1 MIFDDEII
9 EEKYDPRKLPSMIP
23 SHHHDQKLATI
34 LKANEINKS
43 QQIQKGSLAQIKF
56 KINNSIGLDCKVS
69 EQTHVTNITENEE
82 QYPFNQLTMY
92 QQRIP
97 FSYKRS
103 NSLDNQDSKLVEV
116 LQSAQEKHAQKI
128 RSIKVNQNLLQ
139 SINLAQSQTLDYCM
153 NCMHNHTEQINQNDK
168 NTQHKEVDQYVS
180 KSKKVAFHNTE
191 ILFDKLRL
199 CCDSQVN
206 QGPLAPFQKSSIQ
219 NSSAVANSN
228 QFQCLCSCHNTNQ
241 LVSTFRHSSSC
252 KSHSGFKRHNQKFHS
267 SIIDSSQFQQA
278 NSKVQYK
285 DSLNSNMSNIN
296 ETDSKI
302 NALNYQYFRNKSKRA
317 VSMIEMID
325 NPEIRKKW
333 VITKVIQ
340 MNFDAQLTH
349 TLIQSI
355 DCFNLSREQILDQ
368 MIDKLIQFKKQR
380 NQQQLEGSLIQPQI
394 TKNDFIKYQQSMKL
408 HKSSF
413 RNEIQNQSNFNVQK
427 QQIIA
432 NSNTHNQ
439 YGDEI
444 SYSLPRYNEHNYA
457 KGNAGIQSIYQKN
470 ISQSPPCN
478 ESIQLS
484 QAVGRNMINYPQ
496 NNSAI
501 FNSQQ
506 ESVRQAISP
515 QRRRNNYAKSK
526 ISKNSFVKS
535 NVSQIKL
542 SYSHIQSEAFDR
554 KSNIKKKS
562 QILQQKFSNA
572 TKLGIC
578 SVCFEEQV
586 LIQISSRCNHF
597 FCSYCI
603 TNYFEE
609 KIAKCDVLEINCL
622 NFQCQNK
629 YTEAEIKEVVESST
643 FSQYQKFKKLILIR
657 QDQTLRWCIQL
668 DCNGVL
674 KGSTCNPKMQ
684 CPICETYQCY
694 ICSGLW
700 HEGIRCD
707 QAINEE
713 YEKEQ
718 QELRKNCPK
727 CLKEVKKSKK
737 SINKS
742 TCRTCGHR
750 FCWLCNRKVT
760 PFHFSTWNFFGCPG
774 MININQIPSWYQKMK
789 YKIKAFCEYLGQM
802 ILLLILL
809 MLYPILMILGSF
821 FLPLLVVFN
830 KNGGTIKYRGIKKF
844 FVVTGLVLLGI
855 ILYPVWY
862 VISIVPG
869 LCWFIAKVVHYLQNQ
884 RDNQKQESDEDL
896 DDEFDIFSQQ
906 VSKGNNESGL
916 TKPV

>member
-23 SHHHDQKLATI
+23 SYHHDQKPANS

-43 QQIQKGSLAQIKF
+43 QQIQKGSSVQIKF
-56 KINNSIGLDCKVS
+56 KINNSIGLDYKVS

-82 QYPFNQLTMY
+82 QHPFNQLTLY

-103 NSLDNQDSKLVEV
+103 NSLENFDSKLVEV

-139 SINLAQSQTLDYCM
+139 SIHLAQSQTLDYCM
-153 NCMHNHTEQINQNDK
+153 NCIHNHTDQNNQSDK
-168 NTQHKEVDQYVS
+168 NTQHKEVDQQVS
-180 KSKKVAFHNTE
+180 KSKKVVFNNTE
-191 ILFDKLRL
+191 VLFDKLRL
-199 CCDSQVN
+199 CYDSQVN
-206 QGPLAPFQKSSIQ
+206 QGPLVPFQKSQIQ
-219 NSSAVANSN
+219 NIPAAANSN
-228 QFQCLCSCHNTNQ
+228 LFQCLCHCHNSNQ

-278 NSKVQYK
+278 TSNVQYK
-285 DSLNSNMSNIN
+285 DSSNSNIQSIN
-296 ETDSKI
+296 EPVIKNNSSFNI
-302 NALNYQYFRNKSKRA
+302 QYFRNKSKRA

-340 MNFDAQLTH
+340 MNFDVQLTH

-355 DCFNLSREQILDQ
+355 DYFNLSREQILDQ
-368 MIDKLIQFKKQR
+368 MIDKLILFKKQR

-408 HKSSF
+408 NKSSF
-413 RNEIQNQSNFNVQK
+413 RNEIQNQSNFNLQK
-427 QQIIA
+427 QQMVA
-432 NSNTHNQ
+432 NSNTHNL
-439 YGDEI
+439 EL
-444 SYSLPRYNEHNYA
+444 SYSLPRYNDPNYT
-457 KGNAGIQSIYQKN
+457 KGNAGVQSVYYQKHF
-470 ISQSPPCN
+470 SQSPPCN
-478 ESIQLS
+478 ESIQIS
-484 QAVGRNMINYPQ
+484 QAVGKNMINYHS

-506 ESVRQAISP
+506 ENVRQSVSP
-515 QRRRNNYAKSK
+515 QRRRNNYIKNK
-526 ISKNSFVKS
+526 MNKNSFVKS

-542 SYSHIQSEAFDR
+542 SYSHIQSDAFER
-554 KSNIKKKS
+554 KQNIKKKS
-562 QILQQKFSNA
+562 QILQQKFFKE
-572 TKLGIC
+572 TKVGIC

-622 NFQCQNK
+622 NFQCPNK
-629 YTEAEIKEVVESST
+629 YTETEIKEVVETST

-684 CPICETYQCY
+684 CPICGTQQCY

-737 SINKS
+737 SVNKS
-742 TCRTCGHR
+742 TCKACGHR

-802 ILLLILL
+802 TLLLILL
-809 MLYPILMILGSF
+809 ILYPILMVLGSF
-821 FLPLLVVFN
+821 FLPLLVFFN

-844 FVVTGLVLLGI
+844 FVVTGLVLFGI

-862 VISIVPG
+862 IISIVPG
-869 LCWFIAKVVHYLQNQ
+869 LCWFTSKVLHYLQSQ

-896 DDEFDIFSQQ
+896 DDEFEIFSQQ
-906 VSKGNNESGL
+906 VSKGNNDSGL

>member
-23 SHHHDQKLATI
+23 SYHHDQNSATI

-43 QQIQKGSLAQIKF
+43 QQIQKGSSSQIKF
-56 KINNSIGLDCKVS
+56 KINNSIGLDYKVS
-69 EQTHVTNITENEE
+69 EQTHITNITENEE
-82 QYPFNQLTMY
+82 QYPFNQLAMY
-92 QQRIP
+92 QQQIP
-97 FSYKRS
+97 FSQKRS
-103 NSLDNQDSKLVEV
+103 NSLDNQDSNLVEV
-116 LQSAQEKHAQKI
+116 LQSAQENNAQKI

-153 NCMHNHTEQINQNDK
+153 NCMHNHTGWINQNDK
-168 NTQHKEVDQYVS
+168 NTQYKEIDQQVS
-180 KSKKVAFHNTE
+180 KSKKVVFNNTE
-191 ILFDKLRL
+191 VLFNRLRL
-199 CCDSQVN
+199 YYVSQVN
-206 QGPLAPFQKSSIQ
+206 QGHLAPFQKSQIQ
-219 NSSAVANSN
+219 NSFVAANSN
-228 QFQCLCSCHNTNQ
+228 QFQCLCYCHNTNQ
-241 LVSTFRHSSSC
+241 LVSTFRHSSSR

-267 SIIDSSQFQQA
+267 SIIDSSQFQQV
-278 NSKVQYK
+278 NSKSQYK
-285 DSLNSNMSNIN
+285 DSLNSHISNIN
-296 ETDSKI
+296 KPASK
-302 NALNYQYFRNKSKRA
+302 NNMFNFQSFRTKSKRA
-317 VSMIEMID
+317 LSMIEMID

-340 MNFDAQLTH
+340 MNFDTQLTH

-355 DCFNLSREQILDQ
+355 DYFNLTREQILDQ

-394 TKNDFIKYQQSMKL
+394 TKNDFIKYQQSIKL

-413 RNEIQNQSNFNVQK
+413 RKENQNQSNFNMQK

-432 NSNTHNQ
+432 NSNTNNQ

-444 SYSLPRYNEHNYA
+444 SYSLPRQNEHIYA
-457 KGNAGIQSIYQKN
+457 KGNGTQSIYQKN

-478 ESIQLS
+478 ESNQLS
-484 QAVGRNMINYPQ
+484 QAVGRNMINYQ
-496 NNSAI
+496 SNNSAI

-506 ESVRQAISP
+506 ESVRQAVSP
-515 QRRRNNYAKSK
+515 QPRRNNYIKSK
-526 ISKNSFVKS
+526 INKNSFVKS
-535 NVSQIKL
+535 SVSQIKL
-542 SYSHIQSEAFDR
+542 SFSNIQQDAFDR

-562 QILQQKFSNA
+562 QILQQKFFKE

-578 SVCFEEQV
+578 SVCFEEQT

-603 TNYFEE
+603 TNYFKE

-622 NFQCQNK
+622 NFQCPNK
-629 YTEAEIKEVVESST
+629 YTEAEIKEVIEPTT
-643 FSQYQKFKKLILIR
+643 FSQYSKFKKLILIR

-742 TCRTCGHR
+742 TCRACGHR
-750 FCWLCNRKVT
+750 FCWLCNRTVT

-802 ILLLILL
+802 VLLLILL
-809 MLYPILMILGSF
+809 ILYPVLMILGSF

-830 KNGGTIKYRGIKKF
+830 KNGGTVKHRGIKKF
-844 FVVTGLVLLGI
+844 FVVTGLILFGI
-855 ILYPVWY
+855 ILYPLWY
-862 VISIVPG
+862 IISIVPG
-869 LCWFIAKVVHYLQNQ
+869 LCWFIGKVLHYLQNQ
-884 RDNQKQESDEDL
+884 RENQKQESDEDL
-896 DDEFDIFSQQ
+896 DDEFEIFSQQ
-906 VSKGNNESGL
+906 VSKGINESGM